1 MQSPLPY
8 TGMGG
13 MHPLMAGLLEAGFQV
28 EWSIV
33 LVGRHAPAHKVKG
46 GEEACAAV
54 PIMRSETPLFS
65 VRCTASSLGPNPP
78 PMPHRNPHHP
88 PGPVL

>member
-54 PIMRSETPLFS
+54 SIMRSETPLFS

-88 PGPVL
+88 PGPVP